1 MSDAPSSAEASASSG
16 VAQATSDGFARR
28 SLLRR
33 LMDVVALPSSRGN
46 LQDRAIAG
54 DLLLEIL
61 LESDVAARELCARRL
76 QEMSQAPKR
85 LLRFL
90 ALDAPHVAQII
101 LSENRAFDDAD
112 LCHIVE
118 HGGTP
123 HRVSVAQRRDIGPAV
138 ASAIAAS
145 GDAIAMKAQRSASTT
160 ASLKPGRSGCGA
172 IEIAA

>member
-90 ALDAPHVAQII
+90 ALDVPHGYAVCQALGAREIVVDFRPDAGLRVAPHFYNTEAEVVACVQAVREI
-101 LSENRAFDDAD
+101 LDGREYERF
-112 LCHIVE
+112 LQQE
-118 HGGTP
+118 
-123 HRVSVAQRRDIGPAV
+123 R
-138 ASAIAAS
+138 
-145 GDAIAMKAQRSASTT
+145 
-160 ASLKPGRSGCGA
+160 KPG
-172 IEIAA
+172 